1 MDPKGKVAIVTGAS
15 EGIGRLTARYLAD
28 QGAKLVLAAR
38 SSKILEKFATELP
51 DAIAVTTDMRR
62 SKYIERLVDAAL
74 EHYGRIDILVNNA
87 GQGIYGPVE
96 TIDIGQYQ
104 SVIELNV
111 FGPLRAMQAVIPAMR
126 SQGGGVI
133 LNVSS
138 LVSKNYFPNLGAYAS
153 TKYALNALSLT
164 ARTELAKYGIIVSV
178 FHPRMTATAFGK
190 NAIGTRPTWNTGS
203 PGNTEGRPMPPIDA
217 PEQVAERIVA
227 LIRSGAAEDSM

>member
-15 EGIGRLTARYLAD
+15 EGIGQLTARYLAD